1 MQCPPGFV
9 SGIVMSLT
17 DYAGKCVLH
26 CHILSHEEHDMMR
39 PFEVLP

>member
-1 MQCPPGFV
+1 VQCPPGFV